1 MIPLK
6 KILNIENDLNP
17 ILSTPQEKNLRI
29 VGTYKKMLLKVIFK
43 MQKFVYL
50 LWFSSLDI
58 TIPKI
63 IGERNKEELVK
74 NMLNLYS
81 KTVKKET
88 RL

>member
-1 MIPLK
+1 VIPLK

-50 LWFSSLDI
+50 LWFSSLDT

-74 NMLNLYS
+74 
-81 KTVKKET
+81 KAAWC
-88 RL
+88 